1 MRYRYVYV
9 AGPISKGDTH
19 VNVRNGML
27 AGLELI
33 KRGFVP
39 FVPHLDYGMRF
50 LDPETMHYE
59 NILAQDFAWIK
70 RCDALLRLPGESPGA
85 DREEAH
91 AIKND
96 ILVTSS
102 IGYLEHCNANHG
114 T

>member
-1 MRYRYVYV
+1 MKYKYVYV
-9 AGPISKGDTH
+9 AGPISVGDTH

-59 NILAQDFAWIK
+59 NMLDLDFAWIE

-85 DREEAH
+85 DREVAH
-91 AIKND
+91 ALSLGLVVTHD
-96 ILVTSS
+96 IS
-102 IGYLEHCNANHG
+102 YLEEENAG
-114 T
+114 GA